1 MNITIP
7 GLTDKS
13 ENPFDRYVP
22 IIQSKNI
29 THVYITD
36 EIAEPSAYNELC
48 YALQTASP
56 AETFHIYINTP
67 GGVIDSAFQLTA
79 AMKSSE
85 ATIIG
90 HLSGTVASAGT
101 LISLACDQIEVAP
114 HTSFMAHNYSGG
126 LVGKGGELKSR
137 QKHVENSLEDAF
149 RDFYSGFF
157 TPDEIQ
163 EIIEDKDYWLGKDEV
178 LERWENRQEY
188 LKSKVL
194 IEP

>member
-56 AETFHIYINTP
+56 AETFHIYLNTP
-67 GGVIDSAFQLTA
+67 GGVIDSAFQITH

-85 ATIIG
+85 ATLVG

-101 LISLACDQIEVAP
+101 LITLACDQIEVAP
-114 HTSFMAHNYSGG
+114 HTSFMAHNYSSGM
-126 LVGKGGELKSR
+126 VGKGGELKAR
-137 QKHVENSLEDAF
+137 QKHVEDSLEEAF
-149 RDFYSGFF
+149 KDFYAGFL
-157 TPDEIQ
+157 TDQ
-163 EIIEDKDYWLGKDEV
+163 EIKDVIEDKDMWMGSAEI
-178 LERWENRQEY
+178 LERWNRKQEA
-188 LKSKVL
+188 LKGG
-194 IEP
+194 E